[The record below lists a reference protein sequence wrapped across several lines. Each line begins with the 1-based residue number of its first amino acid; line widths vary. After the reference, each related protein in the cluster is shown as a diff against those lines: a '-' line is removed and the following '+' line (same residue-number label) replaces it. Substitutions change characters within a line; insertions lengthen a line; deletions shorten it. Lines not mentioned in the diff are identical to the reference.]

1 MTRLSK
7 TIHNGMLGMVLV
19 SAIGLAVAAPGESKK
34 SAGKPGAARAV
45 FVNGASIPVPQLT
58 ALEQQYRTRI
68 ADGRY
73 WYDRVSGAWGMEG
86 GPALGVIPAGMNLG
100 GPLKANASGGGNG
113 RLSGVFINGR
123 ELHPQDIAALQTFTA
138 TPPGRYWVDAQGNGG
153 HEGGPA
159 TFNLYYL
166 AQQAARSRGGN
177 SWIYRN
183 EMTGIGAGGQGGCTY
198 VMGKDFSASS
208 GC

>member
-1 MTRLSK
+1 MS
-7 TIHNGMLGMVLV
+7 LGVVLAV
-19 SAIGLAVAAPGESKK
+19 ATGLAVAAPPV
-34 SAGKPGAARAV
+34 AGKPGAARAV
-45 FVNGASIPVPQLT
+45 FVNGTPIPAQQLS

-73 WYDRVSGAWGMEG
+73 WYDRMSGAWGLEG
-86 GPALGVIPAGMNLG
+86 GPALGIIPPGMMFG
-100 GPLKANASGGGNG
+100 GALKANASGGGNG
-113 RLSGVFINGR
+113 RFTGVFINGR
-123 ELHPQDIAALQTFTA
+123 ELHPQDVAALQTFTA

-153 HEGGPA
+153 YEGGPA

-166 AQQAARSRGGN
+166 AQQAASSRGGG
-177 SWIYRN
+177 SWIYRSN
-183 EMTGIGAGGQGGCTY
+183 ITGIGAGGQGGCTY